1 MLVTDLRS
9 CWQNHY
15 VGNFFSLCWWFCK
28 CIKLT
33 DLNLSQTNFFS
44 NIRHQHRF
52 QPKISLREVL
62 IRDRREPMNAREP
75 SGRSRLFPKIMF
87 PVLKKIPAETFPR
100 RFPASWFPL
109 ISGVIFQQVIWL
121 GMAVPLI
128 LISILRWWVRLMYFS
143 NLIIYSKMEYWCSKK
158 ITSRS
163 QNQPRSHFENDWS
176 FSPGCIFRLNFKIQ
190 ITVRL
195 RGVQWL

>member
-1 MLVTDLRS
+1 MKAVSDNTHEKLSFDLNFDGNISYEDVFCRWQWCWWNGYVVYMIVTDLRC

-33 DLNLSQTNFFS
+33 DLNLSPTNFFS

-52 QPKISLREVL
+52 QPKIPLREVF
-62 IRDRREPMNAREP
+62 IRDRREP

-143 NLIIYSKMEYWCSKK
+143 NLII
-158 ITSRS
+158 
-163 QNQPRSHFENDWS
+163 
-176 FSPGCIFRLNFKIQ
+176 
-190 ITVRL
+190 
-195 RGVQWL
+195 